1 MHTAN
6 ARAAGL
12 YGKLPAF
19 GDFVTRRLPPG
30 FVEPWDCWLQECV
43 AGSRALMGAPWLE
56 RYLEAP
62 VWRFLLSS
70 GVVADQAYAGVLVP
84 SVDRVGRYFP
94 LTLAMDLGVDA
105 DAPATFA
112 ASRDWYR
119 ALEDIGLDAL
129 ATPLDFDALDRRL
142 ADTPLPPLSFAGDD
156 DDTVPIGTGAPRHLG
171 IALPEGLDAAEG
183 PWHTMVAQVRK
194 PLSLWSTGDN
204 EVFGRVYLAA
214 EGLPAANPFCAM
226 LNGEWEKH
234 GWRFVREDAATVP
247 AG

>member
-1 MHTAN
+1 MVAN

-19 GDFVTRRLPPG
+19 GDFVTRRLTPG
-30 FVEPWDCWLQECV
+30 FVEPWDQWLQECI
-43 AGSRALMGAPWLE
+43 AGSRALMGNAWLE

-70 GVVADQAYAGVLVP
+70 GVLADQAYAGVLVP

-94 LTLAMDLGVDA
+94 LTLAMEIGIDTDPT
-105 DAPATFA
+105 DTFA
-112 ASRDWYR
+112 ASRDWFR

-129 ATPLDFDALDRRL
+129 ATPLNLDALDARL
-142 ADTPLPPLSFAGDD
+142 AATPLPPLAIGDLGL
-156 DDTVPIGTGAPRHLG
+156 DDTVPIKAGAARHLG
-171 IALPEGLDAAEG
+171 MRLPEGLGDDTTAWRA
-183 PWHTMVAQVRK
+183 MVARVRK
-194 PLSLWSTGDN
+194 PVSLWATGSND
-204 EVFGRVYLAA
+204 VCDRVYLAA

-226 LNGEWEKH
+226 LNGDWERH
-234 GWRFVREDAATVP
+234 GWSMTDTAQ